1 MEKITFLNHYGSLN
15 PSDNS
20 VIFYGLQFKDVCV
33 AKKSLKDLIP
43 GEVYYMWCYNY
54 HIGFIN
60 EKTKQVFI
68 DNRWMPNEKFA
79 ESYIDMKK

>member
-43 GEVYYMWCYNY
+43 GELYYMWCYNY
-54 HIGFIN
+54 HKGLIHD
-60 EKTKQVFI
+60 KSKQIYI
-68 DNRWMPNEKFA
+68 DNRWLPNEDFA

>member
-1 MEKITFLNHYGSLN
+1 MDIVFEKHRGKLNEDN
-15 PSDNS
+15 NS
-20 VIFYGLQFKDVCV
+20 VIFYGVTFNNMSIAV
-33 AKKSLKDLIP
+33 KSLKSLIP
-43 GEVYYMWCYNY
+43 GEIYYMWCYNY